1 MSPVDVCGT
10 RLVCPRSCAGNIK
23 LGDFGL
29 AKDKITRVDSKESLT
44 KKPEVPHVPHLPM
57 SISMSVRS
65 QSEDFNEYDDSFT
78 TGVGTRLY
86 SAPEQSS
93 QPERK

>member
-65 QSEDFNEYDDSFT
+65 HADSVEP
-78 TGVGTRLY
+78 TGREL
-86 SAPEQSS
+86 
-93 QPERK
+93 ERARQRAEA